1 MTSGLTRRLAS
12 AALTLLAPT
21 LLALL
26 AFTGGAR
33 AEPVTPHGS
42 VGFSPGD
49 LYTTLKPGRYVAG
62 LVLADG
68 YSLLARTSF
77 RVR

>member
-1 MTSGLTRRLAS
+1 MARRGLAS
-12 AALTLLAPT
+12 AALT

-33 AEPVTPHGS
+33 AE
-42 VGFSPGD
+42 
-49 LYTTLKPGRYVAG
+49 YVAG
-62 LVLADG
+62 LFLDDG
-68 YSLLARTSF
+68 YSLLARTTF